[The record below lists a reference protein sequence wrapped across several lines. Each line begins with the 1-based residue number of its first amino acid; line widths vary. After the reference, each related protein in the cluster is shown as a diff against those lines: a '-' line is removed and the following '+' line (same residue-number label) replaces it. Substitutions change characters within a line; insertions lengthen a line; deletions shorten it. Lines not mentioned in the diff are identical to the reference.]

1 MPDQVFAQLQG
12 DLLAVR
18 HSSFATLRQF
28 REGVVYGTVGAYMQV
43 GVITPSQYLTA
54 LDLVRNASHYSELE
68 FGK

>member
-1 MPDQVFAQLQG
+1 MPYQLFERLQD

-28 REGVVYGTVGAYMQV
+28 REGIVYGTVGAYMQV
-43 GVITPSQYLTA
+43 GVITPSQYQTA
-54 LDLVRNASHYSELE
+54 LELVRNASHYSELE